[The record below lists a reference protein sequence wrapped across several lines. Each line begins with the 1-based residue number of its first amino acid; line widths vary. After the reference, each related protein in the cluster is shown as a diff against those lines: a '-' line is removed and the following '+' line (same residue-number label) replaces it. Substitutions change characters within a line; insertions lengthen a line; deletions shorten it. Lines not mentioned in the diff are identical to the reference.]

1 MRILPRIPGT
11 SRETVSPRVEAEI
24 KEKLNHLMKM
34 YDCSR
39 SFVVNTILAEY
50 LNIKLK
56 HGMRYYDYRKTVK
69 RVKKSARSGE

>member
-11 SRETVSPRVEAEI
+11 TRETVSPRVEAEI
-24 KEKLNHLMKM
+24 KEKLNYLMKM
-34 YDCSR
+34 HDCSR

-56 HGMRYYDYRKTVK
+56 ARFYDYRKTSRK
-69 RVKKSARSGE
+69 LKKSA